1 MGVSSGSFET
11 SAYSAAGS
19 QFPNRIRVEWE
30 SSQDVATN
38 SSTITWRVKSVGGID
53 GKFIFARKLTVN
65 IGGVNVLRKLDD
77 FKMWAND
84 TLGSGSLTLTHDQSG
99 NATLNAGA
107 EVAIYTFD
115 INSTKYG
122 YSVALPQIAR
132 ASMISVNGNTMGSE
146 IQISI
151 ARADDSFTHTIRYRF
166 GKKWNHLTEKT
177 TSTSLSW
184 KPPLE
189 LAEEVTYGT
198 SGTGTMT
205 CITYNGNNKV
215 GEKTIN
221 FTLNVPADVKP
232 SIKSFTPYIASTKPD
247 GCGMYVKNNSTVKW
261 VAKVEGIYGSRV
273 SKCVIDGP
281 NLHYESHDKSQYINT
296 EYTATSSTLTTYGNK
311 SYTITITDG
320 RGRTASMTKSI
331 NVVDYNP
338 PVITS
343 ANSFRSDKNGNMDI
357 SGMYVTHKINSS
369 FYTLNGNN
377 RIKIVAYSK
386 EGASET
392 YGKDD
397 IIKDDANNQTQY
409 TYTMT
414 QTFDVSKTYDFKFI
428 ISDTVGGSH
437 TVSTHVGT
445 KNVPLNIAGNNKSVA
460 IGGFAQNSST
470 GRFDCEWE
478 AHFATAP
485 ITASDRNLKHNITDI
500 SIDVIDKLRPVQY
513 NLINE
518 ASGITH
524 YGFIAQDVE
533 QALKESG
540 ATNNK
545 NGIVY
550 YDENVET
557 KERSNYA
564 LAYDELIPLL
574 VKKCQELQL
583 EVNMLKGE

>member
-19 QFPNRIRVEWE
+19 QYPNRIRVEWE

-38 SSTITWRVKSVGGID
+38 SSTINWIVKSVGGID
-53 GKFIFARKLTVN
+53 GKFVFARKLTVN
-65 IGGVNVLRKLDD
+65 IGGINVLRKLDD

-84 TLGSGSLTLTHDQSG
+84 TLGSGSFKLTHDQSG

-122 YSVALPQIAR
+122 YSVALPQIPR
-132 ASMISVNGNTMGSE
+132 ASSISVSGNTMGSP
-146 IQISI
+146 ITILISK
-151 ARADDSFTHTIRYRF
+151 ADPSFTNTIDFRF
-166 GKKWNHLTEKT
+166 GNRRYPLAQQT
-177 TSTSLSW
+177 TSVSLLW
-184 KPPLE
+184 TPPLE
-189 LAEEVTYGT
+189 CADQITYGT
-198 SGTGTMT
+198 SGTGTMS
-205 CITYNGNNKV
+205 CITYDRNNVKV
-215 GEKTIN
+215 GETSIN
-221 FTLNVPADVKP
+221 VTLNVPAYVKP
-232 SIKSFTPYIASTKPD
+232 SIKSFLPSIASTKPD
-247 GCGMYVKNNSTVKW
+247 RCGMYVKNHSTVQW
-261 VAKVEGIYGSRV
+261 DANVEGIYGSVIR
-273 SKCVIDGP
+273 KCVIDGP
-281 NLHYESHDKSQYINT
+281 NLHYESTHINT
-296 EYTATSSTLTTYGNK
+296 KYTAKSSTLTTYGNN
-311 SYTITITDG
+311 SYTITITDS

-343 ANSFRSDKNGNMDI
+343 ANSFRSDQDGNMDI
-357 SGMYVTHKINSS
+357 SGMYVTHKINLS
-369 FYTLNGNN
+369 FYTLNGKN

-392 YGKDD
+392 YGNGD

-437 TVSTHVGT
+437 TVYTHVGT

-470 GRFDCEWE
+470 GRFDCEWK

-485 ITASDRNLKHNITDI
+485 ITSSDRNLKYNIADI

-518 ASGITH
+518 SSVITH

-583 EVNMLKGE
+583 EVNRLKGE

>member
-1 MGVSSGSFET
+1 MGVSSGAFET

-19 QFPNRIRVEWE
+19 QYPNRIRVEWE
-30 SSQDVATN
+30 SSQDITTN
-38 SSTITWRVKSVGGID
+38 SSTITWRVKSAGGID
-53 GKFIFARKLTVN
+53 GKFVWARKLTVN
-65 IGGVNVLRKLDD
+65 IGGINVLRKLDD
-77 FKMWAND
+77 FQMWSNKI
-84 TLGSGSLTLTHDQSG
+84 LGSGSFTLTHDQSG

-122 YSVALPQIAR
+122 YSVDLPQIPR
-132 ASMISVNGNTMGSE
+132 ASSISVSGNTMGS
-146 IQISI
+146 QITILISK
-151 ARADDSFTHTIRYRF
+151 ADPSFTHTIDFQFGNRRYP
-166 GKKWNHLTEKT
+166 LAQQTI
-177 TSTSLSW
+177 SVSLW
-184 KPPLE
+184 WTPPLE
-189 LAEEVTYGT
+189 LADQITYGT
-198 SGTGTMT
+198 SGTGTMS
-205 CITYNGNNKV
+205 CITYDRNNVKV
-215 GEKTIN
+215 GETSIN
-221 FTLNVPADVKP
+221 VTLNVPVYVKP
-232 SIKSFTPYIASTKPD
+232 SIKSFLPSISSTKPN
-247 GCGMYVKNNSTVKW
+247 GYGKYVKNHSTVQW
-261 VAKVEGIYGSRV
+261 DAKVEGIYGSVIR
-273 SKCVIDGP
+273 KCVIDGP
-281 NLHYESHDKSQYINT
+281 NLHYESTHIDT
-296 EYTATSSTLTTYGNK
+296 EYTAISSTLTTYGNK
-311 SYTITITDG
+311 SYTITITDS
-320 RGRTASMTKSI
+320 RGRTASMTQSI

-343 ANSFRSDKNGNMDI
+343 ANSFRSDQDGNMDI

-369 FYTLNGNN
+369 FYTLDGNN
-377 RIKIVAYSK
+377 HIQIVAYSK

-392 YGKDD
+392 YGKGD

-485 ITASDRNLKHNITDI
+485 ITASDRNLKYNITDI

-533 QALKESG
+533 QALKEAG

-583 EVNMLKGE
+583 EVNRLKGE

>member
-30 SSQDVATN
+30 SSQDITTN

-53 GKFIFARKLTVN
+53 GKFVFARKLTVN
-65 IGGVNVLRKLDD
+65 IGGINVLRKLDD

-84 TLGSGSLTLTHDQSG
+84 TLGSGSFTLTHDQSG

-107 EVAIYTFD
+107 EIAIYTYN

-122 YSVALPQIAR
+122 YSVDLPQIPR
-132 ASMISVNGNTMGSE
+132 ASSISVSGNTMGS
-146 IQISI
+146 QITILISK
-151 ARADDSFTHTIRYRF
+151 ADPSFTHTIDFQFGNRRYP
-166 GKKWNHLTEKT
+166 LTQQT
-177 TSTSLSW
+177 ISVSLLW
-184 KPPLE
+184 IPPLE
-189 LAEEVTYGT
+189 LADQITYGT
-198 SGTGTMT
+198 SGTGTMS
-205 CITYNGNNKV
+205 CITYDSNNVKV
-215 GEKTIN
+215 GETSIN
-221 FTLNVPADVKP
+221 VTLNVPADIKP
-232 SIKSFTPYIASTKPD
+232 SIKSFLPSIASTKPN
-247 GCGMYVKNNSTVKW
+247 GCGMYVKNHSTVQW
-261 VAKVEGIYGSRV
+261 DAKVEGIYGSVIR
-273 SKCVIDGP
+273 KCVIDGP
-281 NLHYESHDKSQYINT
+281 NLHYESPYINT
-296 EYTATSSTLTTYGNK
+296 EYTAKSSTLTTYGNN
-311 SYTITITDG
+311 SYTITITDS

-343 ANSFRSDKNGNMDI
+343 ANSFRSDQYGNMDI
-357 SGMYVTHKINSS
+357 AGLYVTHKINAS
-369 FYTLNGNN
+369 FYTLNGKN
-377 RIKIVAYSK
+377 RINIVVYSK
-386 EGASET
+386 EGTSET
-392 YGKDD
+392 YGNGD

-428 ISDTVGGSH
+428 ISDTVGVSH
-437 TVSTHVGT
+437 TVYTHVGT

-460 IGGFAQNSST
+460 IGGFAQNSDT

-485 ITASDRNLKHNITDI
+485 ITASDRNLKYNITDI

-533 QALKESG
+533 QALKEAG
-540 ATNNK
+540 AINTK

-574 VKKCQELQL
+574 VKKCQELQR
-583 EVNMLKGE
+583 EVNRLKGE

>member
-1 MGVSSGSFET
+1 MGVSSGAFET

-19 QFPNRIRVEWE
+19 QYPNRIRVEWE
-30 SSQDVATN
+30 SSQDITTN
-38 SSTITWRVKSVGGID
+38 SSTITWRVKSAGGID
-53 GKFIFARKLTVN
+53 GKFVWARKLTVN
-65 IGGVNVLRKLDD
+65 IGGINVLRKLDD
-77 FKMWAND
+77 FQMWANNI
-84 TLGSGSLTLTHDQSG
+84 LGSGSFTLMHDQSG

-132 ASMISVNGNTMGSE
+132 ASSISVNGNTMGSE

-151 ARADDSFTHTIRYRF
+151 ARAYDSFTHTISYKF
-166 GKKWNHLTEKT
+166 GKQGNQLTEKT

-189 LAEEVTYGT
+189 LAGEITYGT

-205 CITYNGNNKV
+205 CITYNGNDEV
-215 GEKTIN
+215 GRKTIN
-221 FTLNVPADVKP
+221 FTLNVPAYVKP
-232 SIKSFTPYIASTKPD
+232 SIKSFKSSIAYTKPD
-247 GCGMYVKNNSTVKW
+247 GCDMYVKNNSTVQW
-261 VAKVEGIYGSRV
+261 DAEVSGIYGSDVR
-273 SKCVIDGP
+273 KCVIDGP
-281 NLHYESHDKSQYINT
+281 NLHYESPYINT
-296 EYTATSSTLTTYGNK
+296 KYTARSSTLTTYGNK
-311 SYTITITDG
+311 SYTITITDS
-320 RGRTASMTKSI
+320 RGRTASMTGSI

-343 ANSFRSDKNGNMDI
+343 ANSFRSDQYGNMDI
-357 SGMYVTHKINSS
+357 SGTYVTHKINAS

-386 EGASET
+386 EGSYET
-392 YGKDD
+392 YVNDV
-397 IIKDDANNQTQY
+397 IIKDDSNNQMQY
-409 TYTMT
+409 IYTMT
-414 QTFDVSKTYDFKFI
+414 QIFDVSKTYDFKFV
-428 ISDTVGGSH
+428 ISDKVGVPH
-437 TVSTHVGT
+437 TVYTHVGT
-445 KNVPLNIAGNNKSVA
+445 KNIPLNIAGNNNSVA
-460 IGGFAQNSST
+460 IGGFAQSSST

-485 ITASDRNLKHNITDI
+485 ITASDRNLKNNITDI

-533 QALKESG
+533 QALKEAG

-583 EVNMLKGE
+583 EVNRLKGE